1 MSNSLYNDDHSED
14 KTIKDF
20 TLSVLTEDKA
30 GLLNHI
36 TIIFNRRKI
45 NLNSLNVSTTEVKGV
60 SRFTIVV
67 TTTRETIEK
76 VVKQIRKLIDVLGAF
91 VYEDDQ
97 IYYQEIA
104 LYKVPT
110 DVFLNGTS
118 IETLV
123 RNSGARILVVE
134 KDHIVIE
141 KTGHKS
147 DTHELYKKLEPH
159 GLLEFVRSGRVAI
172 SKSKRKTEAFIKM
185 LEDSTANKLTI
196 KDF

>member
-1 MSNSLYNDDHSED
+1 MSNSLYSEDHSD
-14 KTIKDF
+14 HTTKDF

-36 TIIFNRRKI
+36 TIIFTRRKI

-67 TTTRETIEK
+67 NTTRETIEK

-134 KDHIVIE
+134 KDHIIIE
-141 KTGHKS
+141 KTGHKT
-147 DTHELYKKLEPH
+147 DTHDLYNKLAPH

-172 SKSKRKTEAFIKM
+172 SKSKRRTEAFIKM

>member
-1 MSNSLYNDDHSED
+1 MSNNLYSEDHSD
-14 KTIKDF
+14 HTIRDF

-36 TIIFNRRKI
+36 TIVFTRRKI

-76 VVKQIRKLIDVLGAF
+76 VVKQLRKLVDVLGAF
-91 VYEDDQ
+91 VYDDDQ

-123 RNSGARILVVE
+123 RNNGARILVVE
-134 KDHIVIE
+134 KDHIIIE

-147 DTHELYKKLEPH
+147 DTHDLYKKLEPH

-185 LEDSTANKLTI
+185 LEDSSTNKLTI